1 MRRGLSVLVVCFALA
16 VAGCAGTMTR
26 NEQTS
31 SVSAGKSLDY
41 LDVQKQELQSR
52 LGRFGAT
59 AIEKRE
65 NRLSIILGCDT
76 LFESGSCRINS
87 SNRGGLDE
95 IAEILRK
102 YSETKI
108 KIDAHTDC
116 LKSEE
121 ENLELSEMQ
130 AGAIKEALVTR
141 GVPASR
147 ITARGWG
154 ESKPIASNATEAGR
168 QANRRVTI
176 TLAASASS

>member
-1 MRRGLSVLVVCFALA
+1 MKRGFSILLVCFAFAL
-16 VAGCAGTMTR
+16 AGCAGTMSR
-26 NEQTS
+26 NEQAT
-31 SVSAGKSLDY
+31 AIPLGKSLDS
-41 LDVQKQELQSR
+41 LDVQKLEIQSC
-52 LGRFGAT
+52 LGNYGGACVERRDSSL
-59 AIEKRE
+59 A
-65 NRLSIILGCDT
+65 IILGCDT
-76 LFESGSCRINS
+76 LFDRGSCRINS
-87 SNRGGLDE
+87 STCGGLDG

-121 ENLELSEMQ
+121 ENLEISEMQ
-130 AGAIKEALVTR
+130 AGAIRDALVTR

-154 ESKPIASNATEAGR
+154 ESKPAASNATEAGR

-176 TLAASASS
+176 SLVPSQSS